1 MSAAP
6 DDTASAPGSTSGIA
20 CMVAAVVCFS
30 IMAVFVKLA
39 GPAIPDYEK
48 ILIRSVAV
56 IPVLLWMIR
65 RRGLSPWG
73 RRPDLLLARGSLGFL
88 GMWAY
93 FVSITR
99 LPLGNAVLLTH
110 ASPIFSALFAARFLG
125 ERPGRGVWIAGAVC
139 LLGVAF
145 VARPTVH
152 APLLASGIA
161 LLSAVGNGATYTVV
175 RAATR
180 HDHPLVVVFA
190 LTAVCAPVT
199 AALCLLWG
207 WVWPTPEQWWL
218 LAGMTL
224 ASIVAQV
231 LMTVGMSRLTT
242 SRATNIFFLGPL
254 LAVAWGQA
262 LGDPALQAL
271 DLLGA
276 ALVVGGVLGLAAARG
291 RGPTVG
297 RVA

>member
-1 MSAAP
+1 L
-6 DDTASAPGSTSGIA
+6 TASSSSASGVV
-20 CMVAAVVCFS
+20 CMVAAVICFS
-30 IMAVFVKLA
+30 IMAVFVKLT
-39 GPAIPDYEK
+39 GPTVPDYEK
-48 ILIRSVAV
+48 ILIRSAAV
-56 IPVLLWMIR
+56 IPVLLVMLR

-73 RRPDLLLARGSLGFL
+73 NRPDLLLARGSLGFL

-93 FVSITR
+93 FVSITK

-110 ASPIFSALFAARFLG
+110 ASPIFSALFAARFLH
-125 ERPGRGVWIAGAVC
+125 ERAGRGVWVAGAVC
-139 LLGVAF
+139 LLGVAL
-145 VARPTVH
+145 VARPTDH
-152 APLLASGIA
+152 APLLASSIA

-175 RAATR
+175 RASTR
-180 HDHPLVVVFA
+180 HDHPLVVVLA

-199 AALCLLWG
+199 AVMCLLWG
-207 WVWPTPEQWWL
+207 WVWPTAEQWWL

-224 ASIVAQV
+224 ASVVAQV

-254 LAVAWGQA
+254 LAIAWGQL
-262 LGDPALQAL
+262 LGDPALQPL

-276 ALVVGGVLGLAAARG
+276 ALVVGGVLGLASARG
-291 RGPTVG
+291 RGPTLG